1 MRAQTTSDKQLMKIA
16 DVARRLNV
24 GRSMVY
30 ELIRH
35 GELTPIHI
43 GRAVR
48 FDAADVDKLI
58 EGLAAAAQAARQ
70 PPAMLGA
77 IRHRPADG
85 GRRSYRNLCK
95 AARQEVADARHGLRA
110 PVT

>member
-1 MRAQTTSDKQLMKIA
+1 MSPQATNEQQLMKIA

-35 GELTPIHI
+35 GDLTPIHI

-48 FDAADVDKLI
+48 FEASAVDKLI
-58 EGLAAAAQAARQ
+58 ENLAAASEATRQ
-70 PPAMLGA
+70 PTIALRP
-77 IRHRPADG
+77 HRRPWAV
-85 GRRSYRNLCK
+85 GRPSR
-95 AARQEVADARHGLRA
+95 
-110 PVT
+110 